1 MINSYDSWNKFR
13 FLPFDL
19 LLPLDK
25 DLEADLE
32 AERGIEC
39 WETLEPSMGLRT
51 DMLYVGGF

>member
-1 MINSYDSWNKFR
+1 MINYYDSWNKFR

-39 WETLEPSMGLRT
+39 WDTLEPSIGLLT
-51 DMLYVGGF
+51 DML